1 MDCPPNLETDIM
13 SLALDPIDTIA
24 AKAFEGYVVRKD
36 LVRKF
41 KGQYPVPT
49 YVAEFLLGRYCAS
62 VDEEEI
68 AEGLKIVER
77 QLGEKTIRAGEHEL
91 FKARAKDK
99 GHVKLIDIITARLDA
114 GSDSF
119 VATLPSLQ
127 LKDVRI
133 SEAMVHGNERM
144 LTGGFYAEVELAYDP
159 TIAQEKSGRP
169 FGIDSLREIQLSKR
183 DVLPTL
189 YQGREAFATEEWKDF
204 LIRSIGMEPE
214 QLTPRARDMMLLR
227 MVPFVERNYNLVELG
242 PRGTGKSHL
251 FQQVSPYAHLISG
264 GKATVARMF
273 VNNASGQRGLVC
285 QYDVV
290 CFDEISGVSFDQ
302 KDGVNIMKGYMES
315 GEFSRGKESIR
326 ADGGVVMVG
335 NFEVDVQ
342 HQQRVG
348 HLFGPLPPEMR
359 DDTAFMDRIH
369 AYLPGWDLPKVNRD
383 LLTNHFGLVSDFL
396 SECWNQ
402 LRRQSRQNIFQ
413 GRVHLGG
420 ALSGRD
426 TTGVQKTVS
435 GLIKLVSPNPETPV
449 SDEVLEWALRLALE
463 CRRRVK
469 EQQKRIG
476 SAEFRNTQFSYSMG
490 EDGVEKFVAT
500 PELYS
505 ENSISSDP
513 LPPGQVW
520 VISAGGGDENPGLYQ
535 VDIAEGPGS
544 GVKILNQPAPPPFRE
559 SVRCA
564 EQNLYARAKELVGD
578 REPRQHEFS
587 VQLRAFDSAK
597 SGSAVGVGVLLALC
611 SALLQKSIK
620 GGFAVTGGLNLGGSI
635 ETIFNPIA
643 VVETAIE
650 KGAVSILMPIHS
662 RRQLNDLPDDLAARI
677 TIHYYL
683 DSRDAL
689 LKALA
694 I

>member
-1 MDCPPNLETDIM
+1 M
-13 SLALDPIDTIA
+13 SQPLDPVDALAT
-24 AKAFEGYVVRKD
+24 KVFEGYVVRKD
-36 LVRKF
+36 LVRRF

-91 FKARAKDK
+91 FKARAKEK
-99 GHVKLIDIITARLDA
+99 GQVKLIDIVTARLDA
-114 GSDSF
+114 ASDSF

-159 TIAQEKSGRP
+159 TIAQENGGRP

-183 DVLPTL
+183 EVLPVL
-189 YQGREAFATEEWKDF
+189 YRGREAFATEEWKDF
-204 LIRSIGMEPE
+204 LIRSIGIEPE
-214 QLTPRARDMMLLR
+214 HLTPRARDMMLLR
-227 MVPFVERNYNLVELG
+227 MVPFVERNYNIVELG

-315 GEFSRGKESIR
+315 GEFSRGRESIR

-348 HLFGPLPPEMR
+348 HLFGPMPPEMR

-369 AYLPGWDLPKVNRD
+369 AYLPGWDLPKVRRE
-383 LLTNHFGLVSDFL
+383 LLTDHFGLVSDFL

-402 LRRQSRQNIFQ
+402 LRRQSRQSILQ
-413 GRVHLGG
+413 GRVHLGS

-435 GLIKLVSPNPETPV
+435 GLIKLVSPNPEVPV
-449 SDEVLEWALRLALE
+449 SDEVVEWALRLALE

-476 SAEFRNTQFSYSMG
+476 SAEFRNTQFSYTMG

-500 PELYS
+500 PELFS
-505 ENSISSDP
+505 ENSIGSDP

-520 VISAGGGDENPGLYQ
+520 VISTGGGDENPGLYQ
-535 VDIAEGPGS
+535 VDITEGPGS
-544 GVKILNQPAPPPFRE
+544 GVRILNQPAPPPFKE

-564 EQNLYARAKELVGD
+564 EQNLYARAKEMVGD
-578 REPRQHEFS
+578 RDPRQHEFS

-597 SGSAVGVGVLLALC
+597 SGSAVGVAVLLALC
-611 SALLQKSIK
+611 SSLLQKSIR
-620 GGFAVTGGLNLGGSI
+620 GGLAVTGGLNLGGSL

-650 KGAVSILMPIHS
+650 KGASSILMPISS
-662 RRQLNDLPDDLAARI
+662 RRQLNELPDDLAAKI

-683 DSRDAL
+683 DARDAL